1 MRTKP
6 FGHPLPI
13 LGAALAAMLFG
24 APAALAANPVTPIPA
39 MTARLAAKLPLTA
52 IVRAG
57 AALVAVGDYG
67 TIIRSTDDGRT
78 WQQARV
84 PVSSPLTSVHFV
96 DERRGWAVGHGGVI
110 LASVDG
116 GASWQLQTVLDE
128 RPVLLSVH
136 FTDERSGYAVGA
148 YGTAFRSDDGGA
160 TWEPMAVGEGNDA
173 DMHLNHLF
181 STRGGAL
188 FIAAEGG
195 LAFRSDDRGASWT
208 KLETDVSGSLWSGF
222 ECADGEVVLL
232 GMTGKV
238 IASRDRGQTWQSR
251 ETGTEQSLTGGVVLA
266 DGGLLVV
273 GSGGV
278 MLRSRAGGAFE
289 LEVRADRQ
297 NLAAV
302 AAAPAGNIVLA
313 GQLGVER
320 LERTR

>member
-1 MRTKP
+1 MRTKR

-13 LGAALAAMLFG
+13 LAVALAAMVVG
-24 APAALAANPVTPIPA
+24 APAAVAANPVASIPA
-39 MTARLAAKLPLTA
+39 MTARLAAKVPLTA

-67 TIIRSTDDGRT
+67 TIIRSTDDGKT

-84 PVSSPLTSVHFV
+84 PVASPLTSVHFV
-96 DERRGWAVGHGGVI
+96 NERSGWAVGHGGVI

-116 GASWQLQTVLDE
+116 GATWQVQKVLDE

-136 FTDERSGYAVGA
+136 FADERRGYAVGA
-148 YGTAFRSDDGGA
+148 YGAAFRSDDGGA
-160 TWEPMAVGEGNDA
+160 TWEPMAVGEGNDG

-188 FIAAEGG
+188 FIAAEAG
-195 LAFRSDDRGASWT
+195 LAFRSDDRGESWT

-222 ECADGEVVLL
+222 EGADGEVVLL
-232 GMTGKV
+232 GMSGKV
-238 IASRDRGQTWQSR
+238 IASRDRGQTWQLR
-251 ETGTEQSLTGGVVLA
+251 ETGTEQSLTGGVGLA
-266 DGGLLVV
+266 DGGSLVV

-278 MLRSRAGGAFE
+278 MLRSKAGGPFE

-302 AAAPAGNIVLA
+302 AAAPTGNVVLA